1 MASEPDQHSSPASF
15 YESPQAARHAR
26 PEEFLYLACMHEGT
40 GVDEPDFLAVV
51 DAQDGRV
58 VHETPM
64 PNVGDELHH
73 FGWNRCSSACHGP
86 DRSHLI
92 VPGFRSSRIHVLNVA
107 DDPRRPRIEK
117 VIEPR
122 ELIDKTGY
130 TRPHTVHCMP
140 GDNVVVSM
148 LGDRDGGGAGG
159 FAVLDARTF
168 EVKGRWENGGALPPF
183 NYDFWYQP
191 RKNVLASSE
200 FGEPNAYEKGFDIDD
215 VAAGRYGS
223 RLHFWNLAE
232 RRVEQ
237 TLELGEAGLLP
248 FEVRWLHDPDAD
260 EGFVG
265 AALSST
271 MWRFRRDNG
280 SFTADPVIAVENV
293 ELDGW
298 PLPGGVPGVITDLLV
313 SMDDRFLYFT
323 NWLHGDLRQYDISD
337 PANPRLTGRLWLG
350 GLLGKPND
358 AGRDL
363 HGGPQMIQLSLDG
376 RRLYVTNSLYSTWDN
391 QFYPGLRSW
400 LLRVNC
406 SPDGGMQVDH
416 DFFVDFHDRPDR
428 PRARPRGAPP
438 GRRLHHGD
446 LPMIPLAH
454 IAGMPVEETLGV
466 ARPGASRDVRGRVRQ
481 GSALACAGCTH
492 RAIALA
498 PPCKKGARNAAGRS
512 EQETATR
519 RHPDPTQP
527 LARRAT
533 DPTSEI
539 TWRIQTGR
547 DRSGTRDE
555 QACTR

>member
-1 MASEPDQHSSPASF
+1 
-15 YESPQAARHAR
+15 
-26 PEEFLYLACMHEGT
+26 
-40 GVDEPDFLAVV
+40 
-51 DAQDGRV
+51 
-58 VHETPM
+58 
-64 PNVGDELHH
+64 
-73 FGWNRCSSACHGP
+73 
-86 DRSHLI
+86 
-92 VPGFRSSRIHVLNVA
+92 VLNVA
-107 DDPRRPRIEK
+107 DDPRRPRIER

-122 ELIDKTGY
+122 ELVDKTGY

-191 RKNVLASSE
+191 RQNVLASSE

-237 TLELGEAGLLP
+237 TLELGETGLLP

-271 MWRFRRDNG
+271 MWHFGRDNG

-298 PLPGGVPGVITDLLV
+298 PLPGGVPSVITDLLV

-391 QFYPGLRSW
+391 QFYPELRSW

-416 DFFVDFHDRPDR
+416 DFFVDFQDRPTG
-428 PRARPRGAPP
+428 PARAHEV
-438 GRRLHHGD
+438 RLQGGD
-446 LPMIPLAH
+446 
-454 IAGMPVEETLGV
+454 
-466 ARPGASRDVRGRVRQ
+466 
-481 GSALACAGCTH
+481 CT
-492 RAIALA
+492 
-498 PPCKKGARNAAGRS
+498 
-512 EQETATR
+512 T
-519 RHPDPTQP
+519 
-527 LARRAT
+527 
-533 DPTSEI
+533 EI
-539 TWRIQTGR
+539 FQ
-547 DRSGTRDE
+547 
-555 QACTR
+555 